1 MEEEKM
7 LVPSGL
13 KTVDGKDIMCYTG
26 AFYLKNEEKI
36 KRIIKKCE
44 EILDAESEDIKKIQR
59 NITIKEDS
67 EKYNLDIHIN
77 KKHDKLFKELLSDK
91 KEAVKF
97 INHYLHLNLLDDEI
111 EKYEKEFRTEEF
123 RNIEADVVY
132 KVKNKNVF
140 ILIEHQSSLD
150 LKMAY
155 RILRYK
161 NAIIESA
168 INKRKLK
175 EKNYKI
181 PKVIP
186 IVLYTGKRKWQK
198 LSIED
203 IEEKIEGYEEI
214 ELGYDLVDTNEFT
227 KQQLLEDNLITSKAM
242 LIEKSQNKEELYQN
256 IEDIISC
263 KNKMEDFEYAQLE
276 KIVKYELMQE
286 PVLDKDKDDIDWRE
300 LEDTAESLYNSWATI
315 TIDLNSQNVSKN
327 DILMFNTNLDNLMN
341 SLKNKDKKNSKICLA
356 NLYST
361 LPKYMEQTS
370 QDSNAISFRRVK
382 ANVLFSY
389 AMLDTGDWDS
399 INKFL
404 SQAEVDLKNLME
416 TGNVNGNFKKSTVD
430 KSYVLLRELIKTGNE
445 KNIDLFY
452 VKYMNLIA
460 ELEKA

>member
-44 EILDAESEDIKKIQR
+44 EILDASEDIKKIQR

-168 INKRKLK
+168 INKRRLK

-227 KQQLLEDNLITSKAM
+227 KQQLLEDNLVTSKAM

-263 KNKMEDFEYAQLE
+263 KNKMEDFEYEQLE
-276 KIVKYELMQE
+276 KIVKYELMGTE
-286 PVLDKDKDDIDWRE
+286 DKEIISKFIEKIKNRE
-300 LEDTAESLYNSWATI
+300 ESENI
-315 TIDLNSQNVSKN
+315 
-327 DILMFNTNLDNLMN
+327 MMN
-341 SLKNKDKKNSKICLA
+341 AARI
-356 NLYST
+356 
-361 LPKYMEQTS
+361 
-370 QDSNAISFRRVK
+370 
-382 ANVLFSY
+382 
-389 AMLDTGDWDS
+389 
-399 INKFL
+399 INKEIRKQRREGREEGMIFVAKKLKGKMHIKDISQITGL
-404 SQAEVDLKNLME
+404 S
-416 TGNVNGNFKKSTVD
+416 
-430 KSYVLLRELIKTGNE
+430 E
-445 KNIDLFY
+445 KEI
-452 VKYMNLIA
+452 
-460 ELEKA
+460 EKL

>member
-1 MEEEKM
+1 MILIKYYIIVYIVFLKQIYNVFLYKNKNGSGHMEEKVNLEQRIIQLKLKKRD
-7 LVPSGL
+7 LVL
-13 KTVDGKDIMCYTG
+13 AGKNTKEID
-26 AFYLKNEEKI
+26 EEI

-44 EILDAESEDIKKIQR
+44 EILDTESEDIKKIQR

-168 INKRKLK
+168 INKRRLK

-214 ELGYDLVDTNEFT
+214 KPGYDLVDTNEFT
-227 KQQLLEDNLITSKAM
+227 KQQLLEDNLVTSKAT
-242 LIEKSQNKEELYQN
+242 LIEKSQNKEE
-256 IEDIISC
+256 
-263 KNKMEDFEYAQLE
+263 K
-276 KIVKYELMQE
+276 
-286 PVLDKDKDDIDWRE
+286 
-300 LEDTAESLYNSWATI
+300 
-315 TIDLNSQNVSKN
+315 
-327 DILMFNTNLDNLMN
+327 
-341 SLKNKDKKNSKICLA
+341 LKA
-356 NLYST
+356 
-361 LPKYMEQTS
+361 
-370 QDSNAISFRRVK
+370 
-382 ANVLFSY
+382 
-389 AMLDTGDWDS
+389 
-399 INKFL
+399 
-404 SQAEVDLKNLME
+404 KNL
-416 TGNVNGNFKKSTVD
+416 V
-430 KSYVLLRELIKTGNE
+430 
-445 KNIDLFY
+445 
-452 VKYMNLIA
+452 
-460 ELEKA
+460 

>member
-67 EKYNLDIHIN
+67 EKYNFDIHIN

-168 INKRKLK
+168 INKRRLK

-214 ELGYDLVDTNEFT
+214 KPGYDLVDTNEFT
-227 KQQLLEDNLITSKAM
+227 KQQLLEDNLVTSKAM

-263 KNKMEDFEYAQLE
+263 KNKMEDFEYEQLE
-276 KIVKYELMQE
+276 KIVKYELMGTEDKEIISKFIEKIKNREESENIMMNAARIINKEIRKQRRE
-286 PVLDKDKDDIDWRE
+286 GREEGRKQGEVLKLIMMVKKKIENGDSVAKIADDL
-300 LEDTAESLYNSWATI
+300 LEDADVIEKIYDIVKENPEKTREEI
-315 TIDLNSQNVSKN
+315 CE
-327 DILMFNTNLDNLMN
+327 ILMNQ
-341 SLKNKDKKNSKICLA
+341 KI
-356 NLYST
+356 
-361 LPKYMEQTS
+361 
-370 QDSNAISFRRVK
+370 
-382 ANVLFSY
+382 
-389 AMLDTGDWDS
+389 
-399 INKFL
+399 
-404 SQAEVDLKNLME
+404 
-416 TGNVNGNFKKSTVD
+416 
-430 KSYVLLRELIKTGNE
+430 
-445 KNIDLFY
+445 
-452 VKYMNLIA
+452 
-460 ELEKA
+460 

>member
-67 EKYNLDIHIN
+67 EKYNFDIHIN

-168 INKRKLK
+168 INKRRLK

-214 ELGYDLVDTNEFT
+214 KPGYDLVDTNEFT
-227 KQQLLEDNLITSKAM
+227 KQQLLEDNLVTSKAM

-263 KNKMEDFEYAQLE
+263 KNKMEDFEYEQLE
-276 KIVKYELMQE
+276 KIVKYELMGTD
-286 PVLDKDKDDIDWRE
+286 DKEIISKFIEKIKNRE
-300 LEDTAESLYNSWATI
+300 ESENIMMKET
-315 TIDLNSQNVSKN
+315 
-327 DILMFNTNLDNLMN
+327 
-341 SLKNKDKKNSKICLA
+341 KI
-356 NLYST
+356 
-361 LPKYMEQTS
+361 
-370 QDSNAISFRRVK
+370 
-382 ANVLFSY
+382 
-389 AMLDTGDWDS
+389 
-399 INKFL
+399 INKKIRK
-404 SQAEVDLKNLME
+404 QR
-416 TGNVNGNFKKSTVD
+416 
-430 KSYVLLRELIKTGNE
+430 REGTYEGT
-445 KNIDLFY
+445 
-452 VKYMNLIA
+452 
-460 ELEKA
+460 

>member
-1 MEEEKM
+1 M
-7 LVPSGL
+7 
-13 KTVDGKDIMCYTG
+13 
-26 AFYLKNEEKI
+26 
-36 KRIIKKCE
+36 
-44 EILDAESEDIKKIQR
+44 
-59 NITIKEDS
+59 
-67 EKYNLDIHIN
+67 
-77 KKHDKLFKELLSDK
+77 KKHSWIKYLIIS
-91 KEAVKF
+91 F
-97 INHYLHLNLLDDEI
+97 II
-111 EKYEKEFRTEEF
+111 
-123 RNIEADVVY
+123 VV
-132 KVKNKNVF
+132 
-140 ILIEHQSSLD
+140 
-150 LKMAY
+150 
-155 RILRYK
+155 
-161 NAIIESA
+161 IITVVM
-168 INKRKLK
+168 I
-175 EKNYKI
+175 
-181 PKVIP
+181 
-186 IVLYTGKRKWQK
+186 
-198 LSIED
+198 
-203 IEEKIEGYEEI
+203 
-214 ELGYDLVDTNEFT
+214 F
-227 KQQLLEDNLITSKAM
+227 
-242 LIEKSQNKEELYQN
+242 LYQN
-256 IEDIISC
+256 TTAKSLDINDKITDELTYLDTTLISMLNGLSNLNTASLLISNESSGSGSQSTSEGSSSEDSSDSQGSSNQS
-263 KNKMEDFEYAQLE
+263 KQQN
-276 KIVKYELMQE
+276 IVKYELMQE

-382 ANVLFSY
+382 SNVLFSY

>member
-1 MEEEKM
+1 M
-7 LVPSGL
+7 LVTSGL

-67 EKYNLDIHIN
+67 EKYNLDIYIN

-168 INKRKLK
+168 INKRRLK

-186 IVLYTGKRKWQK
+186 IVCVMVFCNTKYNTGMLDRLVRIIQFGAYGTHI
-198 LSIED
+198 LS
-203 IEEKIEGYEEI
+203 
-214 ELGYDLVDTNEFT
+214 LGIHQHLFHPVGC
-227 KQQLLEDNLITSKAM
+227 DNLR
-242 LIEKSQNKEELYQN
+242 
-256 IEDIISC
+256 IIV
-263 KNKMEDFEYAQLE
+263 Q
-276 KIVKYELMQE
+276 Q
-286 PVLDKDKDDIDWRE
+286 
-300 LEDTAESLYNSWATI
+300 
-315 TIDLNSQNVSKN
+315 
-327 DILMFNTNLDNLMN
+327 
-341 SLKNKDKKNSKICLA
+341 
-356 NLYST
+356 
-361 LPKYMEQTS
+361 
-370 QDSNAISFRRVK
+370 
-382 ANVLFSY
+382 
-389 AMLDTGDWDS
+389 
-399 INKFL
+399 
-404 SQAEVDLKNLME
+404 
-416 TGNVNGNFKKSTVD
+416 
-430 KSYVLLRELIKTGNE
+430 
-445 KNIDLFY
+445 
-452 VKYMNLIA
+452 
-460 ELEKA
+460 

>member
-1 MEEEKM
+1 
-7 LVPSGL
+7 
-13 KTVDGKDIMCYTG
+13 
-26 AFYLKNEEKI
+26 
-36 KRIIKKCE
+36 
-44 EILDAESEDIKKIQR
+44 
-59 NITIKEDS
+59 
-67 EKYNLDIHIN
+67 
-77 KKHDKLFKELLSDK
+77 
-91 KEAVKF
+91 
-97 INHYLHLNLLDDEI
+97 
-111 EKYEKEFRTEEF
+111 
-123 RNIEADVVY
+123 
-132 KVKNKNVF
+132 
-140 ILIEHQSSLD
+140 
-150 LKMAY
+150 
-155 RILRYK
+155 
-161 NAIIESA
+161 
-168 INKRKLK
+168 
-175 EKNYKI
+175 
-181 PKVIP
+181 
-186 IVLYTGKRKWQK
+186 
-198 LSIED
+198 
-203 IEEKIEGYEEI
+203 
-214 ELGYDLVDTNEFT
+214 
-227 KQQLLEDNLITSKAM
+227 
-242 LIEKSQNKEELYQN
+242 
-256 IEDIISC
+256 
-263 KNKMEDFEYAQLE
+263 
-276 KIVKYELMQE
+276 MQE

>member
-1 MEEEKM
+1 MIKLDTTLISM
-7 LVPSGL
+7 LNGLSNLNTASLLISNESSGSGSQS
-13 KTVDGKDIMCYTG
+13 TSQGSDSSEGSS
-26 AFYLKNEEKI
+26 
-36 KRIIKKCE
+36 
-44 EILDAESEDIKKIQR
+44 SEDSSDSQGSS
-59 NITIKEDS
+59 NQSKE
-67 EKYNLDIHIN
+67 
-77 KKHDKLFKELLSDK
+77 
-91 KEAVKF
+91 
-97 INHYLHLNLLDDEI
+97 
-111 EKYEKEFRTEEF
+111 
-123 RNIEADVVY
+123 
-132 KVKNKNVF
+132 
-140 ILIEHQSSLD
+140 
-150 LKMAY
+150 
-155 RILRYK
+155 
-161 NAIIESA
+161 
-168 INKRKLK
+168 
-175 EKNYKI
+175 
-181 PKVIP
+181 
-186 IVLYTGKRKWQK
+186 
-198 LSIED
+198 
-203 IEEKIEGYEEI
+203 
-214 ELGYDLVDTNEFT
+214 
-227 KQQLLEDNLITSKAM
+227 
-242 LIEKSQNKEELYQN
+242 QN
-256 IEDIISC
+256 
-263 KNKMEDFEYAQLE
+263 
-276 KIVKYELMQE
+276 IVKYELMQE

>member
-1 MEEEKM
+1 MM
-7 LVPSGL
+7 
-13 KTVDGKDIMCYTG
+13 
-26 AFYLKNEEKI
+26 
-36 KRIIKKCE
+36 
-44 EILDAESEDIKKIQR
+44 
-59 NITIKEDS
+59 
-67 EKYNLDIHIN
+67 
-77 KKHDKLFKELLSDK
+77 KKHSWIKYLIIS
-91 KEAVKF
+91 F
-97 INHYLHLNLLDDEI
+97 II
-111 EKYEKEFRTEEF
+111 
-123 RNIEADVVY
+123 VV
-132 KVKNKNVF
+132 
-140 ILIEHQSSLD
+140 
-150 LKMAY
+150 
-155 RILRYK
+155 
-161 NAIIESA
+161 IITVVM
-168 INKRKLK
+168 I
-175 EKNYKI
+175 
-181 PKVIP
+181 
-186 IVLYTGKRKWQK
+186 
-198 LSIED
+198 
-203 IEEKIEGYEEI
+203 
-214 ELGYDLVDTNEFT
+214 F
-227 KQQLLEDNLITSKAM
+227 
-242 LIEKSQNKEELYQN
+242 LYQN
-256 IEDIISC
+256 TTAKSLDINDKITDELTYLDTTLISMLNGLSNLNTASLLISNESSGSGSQSTSEGSSSEDSSDSQGSSNQS
-263 KNKMEDFEYAQLE
+263 KQQN
-276 KIVKYELMQE
+276 IVKYELMQE

-382 ANVLFSY
+382 SNVLFSY

>member
-1 MEEEKM
+1 MGEMMKNHSWIKY
-7 LVPSGL
+7 LIISFIIVVII
-13 KTVDGKDIMCYTG
+13 TVVMI
-26 AFYLKNEEKI
+26 F
-36 KRIIKKCE
+36 
-44 EILDAESEDIKKIQR
+44 
-59 NITIKEDS
+59 
-67 EKYNLDIHIN
+67 
-77 KKHDKLFKELLSDK
+77 
-91 KEAVKF
+91 
-97 INHYLHLNLLDDEI
+97 
-111 EKYEKEFRTEEF
+111 
-123 RNIEADVVY
+123 
-132 KVKNKNVF
+132 
-140 ILIEHQSSLD
+140 
-150 LKMAY
+150 
-155 RILRYK
+155 
-161 NAIIESA
+161 
-168 INKRKLK
+168 
-175 EKNYKI
+175 
-181 PKVIP
+181 
-186 IVLYTGKRKWQK
+186 
-198 LSIED
+198 
-203 IEEKIEGYEEI
+203 
-214 ELGYDLVDTNEFT
+214 
-227 KQQLLEDNLITSKAM
+227 
-242 LIEKSQNKEELYQN
+242 LYQN
-256 IEDIISC
+256 TTAKSLDINDKITDELTYLDTTLISMLNGLSNLNTASLLISNESSGSGSQSTSQGSDSSEGSSSEDSSDSQGSGNQS
-263 KNKMEDFEYAQLE
+263 KQQN
-276 KIVKYELMQE
+276 IVKYELMQE

-356 NLYST
+356 NLYSS